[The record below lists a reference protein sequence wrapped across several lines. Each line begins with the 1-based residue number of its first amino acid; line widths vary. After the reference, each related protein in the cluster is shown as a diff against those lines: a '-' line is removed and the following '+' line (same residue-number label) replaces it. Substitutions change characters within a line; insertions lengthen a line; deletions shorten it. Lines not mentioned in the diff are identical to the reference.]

1 MILFLNFQKIHF
13 LEVSKNI
20 IIFYSAEGEEYGLH
34 EEKGLRIKYWVW
46 MKRKMSVG
54 IKFWGWLNICVS
66 WELNFVDDISK
77 LLNSQNLISLN
88 VTFFQNK
95 LFDFWCVSYRLTLN
109 LLVALLLGF

>member
-1 MILFLNFQKIHF
+1 M
-13 LEVSKNI
+13 
-20 IIFYSAEGEEYGLH
+20 
-34 EEKGLRIKYWVW
+34 
-46 MKRKMSVG
+46 
-54 IKFWGWLNICVS
+54 
-66 WELNFVDDISK
+66 DDISK